1 MVEGNPN
8 VSFRVSFDADG
19 NVLFV
24 ERFVDADFVKVTSE
38 KHFPLTKP
46 LGLTNMQTIQVL
58 LGDTDP
64 CIVQHGKLICW

>member
-1 MVEGNPN
+1 MVDSNPE
-8 VSFRVSFDADG
+8 VSFRVSCDADG

-24 ERFVDADFVKVTSE
+24 ERFVEGGFVKVTAE

-46 LGLTNMQTIQVL
+46 LGLKHMQTIHVL

-64 CIVQHGKLICW
+64 CIVQNHKLICW